1 MTADGDIEGGAI
13 MRLYYVRHGDPIYNP
28 DSLTPLGHR
37 QAEAMAH
44 RMSLRGLDRI
54 YSSTSIRAQQ
64 TAQPT
69 AEVLKKEVTL
79 LDWAHEN
86 HAWAELSYEF
96 EPGKRTWVWG
106 QGKFRLA
113 MQAPE
118 VRALG
123 RRWYEHPM
131 FKEYPSFGEGI
142 QRIQREADA
151 FLASHGYVHDL
162 EKNIYISEGGN
173 HENIGFFAHEGFG
186 LAFLSCILDIP
197 YPMFSTH
204 FALHHTRMNVIE
216 FPVAAGPVVPNM
228 LQFGGDAHLFADRLP
243 CIY

>member
-1 MTADGDIEGGAI
+1 

-28 DSLTPLGHR
+28 DCLTPLGHR
-37 QAEAMAH
+37 QAEAVSR
-44 RMSLRGLDRI
+44 RMTLHGLDRI
-54 YSSTSIRAQQ
+54 YASSSIRAQQ

-69 AEVLKKEVTL
+69 AEILKKEVTI

-86 HAWAELSYEF
+86 HAWAQLAREF
-96 EPGKRTWVWG
+96 EPGRRRWAYTHPG
-106 QGKFRLA
+106 MRLKF
-113 MQAPE
+113 QDPE

-123 RRWYEHPM
+123 RKWYEHPM
-131 FKEYPSFGEGI
+131 FAEYPTFAEGM

-162 EKNIYISEGGN
+162 DKNIYISEGGN
-173 HENIGFFAHEGFG
+173 TENIGFFAHEGFG

-197 YPMFSTH
+197 YPMFATH
-204 FALHHTRMNVIE
+204 FEMHHTRVTIVDFSTE
-216 FPVAAGPVVPNM
+216 PGPIVPKT
-228 LQFGGDAHLFADRLP
+228 LQFGGDSHLFISNLP

>member
-1 MTADGDIEGGAI
+1 
-13 MRLYYVRHGDPIYNP
+13 MRLYYVRHGDPIYSP
-28 DSLTPLGHR
+28 DSLTPLGRR
-37 QAEAMAH
+37 QAEALSR
-44 RMSLRGLDRI
+44 RMTLHGLDRI
-54 YSSTSIRAQQ
+54 FASTSIRAQQ

-69 AEVLKKEVTL
+69 AEVLKKDITL

-86 HAWAELSYEF
+86 HAWAQLAF
-96 EPGKRTWVWG
+96 DVEPGRRTWACSSERFKMAF
-106 QGKFRLA
+106 QH
-113 MQAPE
+113 PE

-123 RRWYEHPM
+123 RRWYEHPL

-151 FLASHGYVHDL
+151 FLASLGYVHDL
-162 EKNIYISEGGN
+162 ERNVYISAGGN
-173 HENIGFFAHEGFG
+173 KENIGFFAHEGFG

-204 FALHHTRMNVIE
+204 FALAHSRVNVIE
-216 FPVAAGPVVPNM
+216 FPDKAGEIVPQM
-228 LQFGGDAHLFADRLP
+228 HMFGGDAHLFAERLP